1 MTCARG
7 LNCQLS
13 IINCQFL
20 LLSPCIFQNI
30 AYLCTRNRERLLTSR
45 SGAVVARW
53 AHNPKVVCSNQASAT
68 HQKEESRK
76 VFFLFCFPPSRCAK
90 REGRSSRPVPPVQN
104 LKIIN
109 DHIDTERINFLL
121 ATSRCYRPCG
131 QCKLLPSGWRTP
143 AVRLLAQLRLRHR
156 PSR

>member
-76 VFFLFCFPPSRCAK
+76 VFFLFCFPSVSFLAGQNERGTNLAARPSRAK
-90 REGRSSRPVPPVQN
+90 
-104 LKIIN
+104 LKYLN
-109 DHIDTERINFLL
+109 DHIDTRYRINFLL
-121 ATSRCYRPCG
+121 ATSRCPHPCG
-131 QCKLLPSGWRTP
+131 QCKRLPSD
-143 AVRLLAQLRLRHR
+143 
-156 PSR
+156 

>member
-1 MTCARG
+1 MSIV
-7 LNCQLS
+7 NYQLS
-13 IINCQFL
+13 ISPP
-20 LLSPCIFQNI
+20 SPCIFQNI

-76 VFFLFCFPPSRCAK
+76 VFFLFCFLRSPFSLGK
-90 REGRSSRPVPPVQN
+90 MKEGRTSRPVPPVQN

-121 ATSRCYRPCG
+121 ATSRCSHPSG

-143 AVRLLAQLRLRHR
+143 AARLLAQLRLRHR